1 MKVDEIIKAQDLP
14 IRDFDAI
21 IIGGGGSGMRA
32 SLQLAESG
40 LNTAV
45 FLKYSLQDHTP
56 FPHKEVLLVL
66 FKAMT
71 LKMIGVGI
79 CSIL

>member
-14 IRDFDAI
+14 TKDFDGI

-40 LNTAV
+40 QNR
-45 FLKYSLQDHTP
+45 
-56 FPHKEVLLVL
+56 
-66 FKAMT
+66 
-71 LKMIGVGI
+71 
-79 CSIL
+79 ILYCFIY